1 MTINRVGKFEAR
13 KLIEEF
19 DRTLIELFGRN
30 MSDAG
35 ITRMD
40 ALSAIEET
48 QDPRKAAEV
57 AGIRKGLTPNNRGAH

>member
-1 MTINRVGKFEAR
+1 MSINRVGKFEAR

-19 DRTLIELFGRN
+19 DGALIELFGVN
-30 MSDAG
+30 MSDAD

-48 QDPRKAAEV
+48 QDTRKAAEV
-57 AGIRKGLTPNNRGAH
+57 VGIRKGLTRVQASN

>member
-57 AGIRKGLTPNNRGAH
+57 AGIRKGLTPNNRAAH

>member
-1 MTINRVGKFEAR
+1 MAVNRVGKFEAR

-19 DRTLIELFGRN
+19 DRALIEIFGVN

-48 QDPRKAAEV
+48 QNTRKAAEIS
-57 AGIRKGLTPNNRGAH
+57 GTRKGLTPVQPSD

>member
-13 KLIEEF
+13 KLIEQF
-19 DRTLIELFGRN
+19 DQALIELFGLN

-35 ITRMD
+35 IARMD

-48 QDPRKAAEV
+48 QDARKAAELLGV
-57 AGIRKGLTPNNRGAH
+57 RKGLTPSRQAD

>member
-1 MTINRVGKFEAR
+1 MGINRVGKFEAR

-19 DRTLIELFGRN
+19 DRTLIDLFGVN

-35 ITRMD
+35 ISRWD

-48 QDPRKAAEV
+48 QDARKAAEL
-57 AGIRKGLTPNNRGAH
+57 AGIRKGLTPSKTAH